1 MRNLNRIYYPVDVAG
16 HQHLYPHYLQTQA
29 RINRL
34 IKRYLSLE
42 ILSDRLS
49 DLPVQFESP
58 HQRLWERIHW
68 EGINCNQI
76 ISIDPEL
83 FLKVIAGAVEVEA
96 PIRDYAKE
104 SWDYLQQIHPQ
115 MARFMGGQFA
125 ENGSLLEAGIWEK
138 EERQHSPVFGKIYQ
152 QLTGEKLQQNP
163 NTVQGYRS
171 TGNLRKDV
179 YKHAIS
185 RIATEWSATSVY
197 LWLMAHSTGELQQA
211 IAQPLQDEV
220 NHLAKFWGFS
230 RWAFA
235 DPYLIRLK
243 GTTGNLLDL
252 LKHHKGERTHGDDI
266 LQLGN
271 SVYAIELTFSLA
283 RVMGKLRRW
292 NYRLNRRYL
301 ESLFGP
307 SPFKQSSR
315 IIRIRRTAA

>member
-1 MRNLNRIYYPVDVAG
+1 MRNSNRIYYPVDVAG
-16 HQHLYPHYLQTQA
+16 HQHLYPHYLQTRA

-42 ILSDRLS
+42 ILSDRLL
-49 DLPVQFESP
+49 DLPVQFETP
-58 HQRLWERIHW
+58 HQRLWDRIHW
-68 EGINCNQI
+68 ERINCNQI

-96 PIRDYAKE
+96 PIRAYAKE
-104 SWDYLQQIHPQ
+104 NWDYLQGIHPQ

-125 ENGSLLEAGIWEK
+125 GDGSLLEVGIWEK

-152 QLTGEKLQQNP
+152 QLTGEKLQQKP
-163 NTVQGYRS
+163 NTVQGYHS

-243 GTTGNLLDL
+243 DTTGNLLDL
-252 LKHHKGERTHGDDI
+252 LKHHKGERSHGDDI
-266 LQLGN
+266 LQLKN
-271 SVYAIELTFSLA
+271 SVHAIELTFTLA
-283 RVMGKLRRW
+283 KVMGKLRRW
-292 NYRLNRRYL
+292 NYRLNRRSL
-301 ESLFGP
+301 EPMFGS
-307 SPFKQSSR
+307 SPFKRSSR